1 MRMHRVGTSLL
12 KFALTLLTV
21 PVISGAHAAS
31 PPEAIGVRLA
41 DVEIVDRT
49 DGQVLPIYRKDG
61 RAWVVGTPE
70 HEYVLRVRNLGSGR
84 LLAVTSVDGVN
95 VISGDTASPSQSGYV
110 LDPYGSVEIAGWR
123 KSLERTAAFY
133 FTEIPDSYAARTG
146 RPDNVGVIGVAIF
159 RERPQP
165 VMSMRPHPK
174 VAERSAADAAPL
186 PETRQ
191 ESASGALS
199 RRDSVASAP
208 PAPSLGTGHGRGEW
222 SQAQVVRFERASA
235 MPNETIAVRYDRYEN
250 LVAMGIIAGPPIAG
264 SPNPFPAWPRFTPD
278 PPTR

>member
-1 MRMHRVGTSLL
+1 MRAFWGIWSITKL
-12 KFALTLLTV
+12 ALTLAILPIA
-21 PVISGAHAAS
+21 PVAYAWSPQETPGA
-31 PPEAIGVRLA
+31 RLA
-41 DVEIVDRT
+41 DIEIVDRS

-61 RAWVVGTPE
+61 RAWVVGTPG

-110 LDPYGSVEIAGWR
+110 LDNFGSVEIAGWR

-165 VMSMRPHPK
+165 MSPVRPHPK
-174 VAERSAADAAPL
+174 VGERSSADAAPV
-186 PETRQ
+186 PESRQ
-191 ESASGALS
+191 EGAAGERA
-199 RRDSVASAP
+199 RRDALAASP
-208 PAPSLGTGHGRGEW
+208 PAPSLGTGHGRGE
-222 SQAQVVRFERASA
+222 SSYAQVVRFERASA
-235 MPNETIAVRYDRYEN
+235 SPNEAITIRYDRYEN
-250 LVAMGIIAGPPIAG
+250 LVAMGVIAGPPIAG
-264 SPNPFPAWPRFTPD
+264 SPNPFPAWPRFAPD